1 MRVLLDTNVVLDV
14 LLNRDPWVQDS
25 AAVWQ
30 ASDQGRIVGHV
41 VASTITTVFY
51 VARRLAD
58 LQTARFAV
66 RTCLEAFEIVAVG
79 REALELAEKLPG
91 SDFEDG
97 LQVACASLEGLEVI
111 VTRDKSGFHAANIPV
126 FAPPELL
133 TRLS

>member
-58 LQTARFAV
+58 
-66 RTCLEAFEIVAVG
+66 
-79 REALELAEKLPG
+79 
-91 SDFEDG
+91 
-97 LQVACASLEGLEVI
+97 
-111 VTRDKSGFHAANIPV
+111 
-126 FAPPELL
+126 
-133 TRLS
+133 